1 MKIIMKKSIFP
12 KVLMSLLII
21 VMVLASG
28 CNGMPG
34 LPGMSGAT
42 EPTAD
47 ATAQPITEMDGNITA
62 EGKLVPKDSVQL
74 AFTTSG
80 QVAEVLIKEG
90 DLIKKG
96 ETLARLS
103 GRKQLEAAI
112 AAAEFELFSAQQAL
126 QALEDDL
133 GTAQNQ
139 ALAAVNTARQA
150 VHDTE
155 RRANSLGGVA
165 DKNDIDI
172 ANTQVIFAKNALD
185 KAQENFDRYAN
196 YPEDNLIRAKLK
208 VELANKQ
215 KEYDAAVRKYNALT
229 GSASNFDREQAITDL
244 AIAQTQLK
252 LAQEKYDTLLKGPDP
267 DAVANAKAR
276 ITSAETQMA
285 ASKAD
290 LEKLDLI
297 ATIDG
302 KVVASDLKPGIT
314 VTPGQPVI
322 EIADFSEWDVD
333 TDNLTEIE
341 VVDVNIG
348 QKVTVTPDA
357 LPDIKLSGE
366 VIKISD
372 TFEEKRGDITYT
384 VRIKLNEV
392 DPRLRWGMTVVV
404 DFEQ

>member
-1 MKIIMKKSIFP
+1 MKKTIFP
-12 KVLMSLLII
+12 TVSISLLII
-21 VMVLASG
+21 MMILAGG

-34 LPGMSGAT
+34 LPGMSKVTDPTPEAT
-42 EPTAD
+42 N
-47 ATAQPITEMDGNITA
+47 QPITEIDSKITA

-80 QVAEVLIKEG
+80 QVAEVLVKEG
-90 DLIKKG
+90 DIIKKG
-96 ETLARLS
+96 DVLARLS
-103 GRKQLEAAI
+103 GRKQLESAI
-112 AAAEFELFSAQQAL
+112 AAAEFELFSAQQAAK
-126 QALEDDL
+126 ALDDDL
-133 GTAQNQ
+133 NTAQNQ
-139 ALAAVNTARQA
+139 ALLEVNNARQA
-150 VHDTE
+150 VHDAE
-155 RRANSLGGVA
+155 RRVNSLGGVA

-185 KAQENFDRYAN
+185 KAQDNFDRYAN
-196 YPEDNLIRAKLK
+196 YPEDNLIRARLK

-229 GSASNFDREQAITDL
+229 GSASNFDQEQATTDL

-252 LAQEKYDTLLKGPDP
+252 LAQEKFDTLQKGPDP
-267 DAVANAKAR
+267 DAVANAQAR
-276 ITSAETQMA
+276 ITAAETQLA

-297 ATIDG
+297 ATMDG
-302 KVVASDLKPGIT
+302 KVVSNDLKPGMTIS
-314 VTPGQPVI
+314 PGQPVI
-322 EIADFSEWDVD
+322 ELADFSEWDVD

-341 VVDVNIG
+341 VVDVKLG
-348 QKVTVTPDA
+348 QKVTVVPDA
-357 LPDIKLSGE
+357 LPDIKLNGE

-372 TFEEKRGDITYT
+372 TYEEKRGDITYT

>member
-1 MKIIMKKSIFP
+1 MKNKT
-12 KVLMSLLII
+12 LLII
-21 VMVLASG
+21 LIGLFIFVMSLATG

-34 LPGMSGAT
+34 IPGMSGAAD
-42 EPTAD
+42 PTAE
-47 ATAQPITEMDGNITA
+47 AAPEPISEVNSGITA

-74 AFTTSG
+74 AFATNG
-80 QVAEVLIKEG
+80 QVAEVLVKEG

-96 ETLARLS
+96 DTLARLS

-112 AAAEFELFSAQQAL
+112 AAAEFELFSAQQSL
-126 QALEDDL
+126 KTLDDDL
-133 GTAQNQ
+133 STAQNQ
-139 ALAAVNTARQA
+139 ALSAVNAARQA
-150 VHDTE
+150 VHDAE
-155 RRANSLGGVA
+155 RKVNGLGGVA

-172 ANTQVIFAKNALD
+172 ANTQVIFAKNALED
-185 KAQENFDRYAN
+185 SQDNFDRYAN
-196 YPEDNLIRAKLK
+196 YPEDNLIRARLK
-208 VELANKQ
+208 VDLANKQ

-229 GSASNFDREQAITDL
+229 GTASNFDLDQATTDL

-252 LAQEKYDTLLKGPDP
+252 LAQEKFDTLQKGPDP

-276 ITSAETQMA
+276 ITTAETQLA

-290 LEKLDLI
+290 LEKLDLL
-297 ATIDG
+297 ATMDG
-302 KVVASDLKPGIT
+302 KVVSINLKPGIT

-322 EIADFSEWDVD
+322 ELADFSEWDVD

-341 VVDVNIG
+341 VVDVNLG
-348 QKVTVTPDA
+348 QKVIVTPDA
-357 LPDIKLSGE
+357 LPDIKLDGE

-384 VRIKLNEV
+384 VRIKLNEI

-404 DFEQ
+404 DFKK

>member
-42 EPTAD
+42 EPTAE